1 MAHRRN
7 RRAKTKTAGRATG
20 VVLIMAIYFCSGACS
35 LIDEV
40 VWARLLKLTLGN
52 TVYASSIVVSV
63 FMAGLALG
71 ALIMGRFAD
80 RVRHRLRLYA
90 MLELCATVAAVLM
103 PAALRMADSLYRWY
117 FITANPSPGT
127 LLGLQVA
134 ISTLLLLAPT
144 MLMGSTLPLLGRFV
158 TDMEDRVGHMVG
170 RLYAI
175 NMLGAALGCFLAG
188 FVLIQLVGVMGAL
201 YAAAGLNV
209 FVAAGG
215 WWLSRSHDTPAKAV
229 EPAPAALAA
238 LTPARTPK
246 RAYVLMAAF
255 FASGLISIGLELIWM
270 RSIVVPLGGFTYVFS
285 AVLTVYLL
293 GNVIGAGIGS
303 RLARRLRNPAVA
315 FGVSLG
321 LLAITAI
328 FYIPWFRWWFV
339 LLQKAPGVRDAFAGA
354 VAQESLRKGLLPIIH
369 SLALFMLPSIAMGVG
384 FPLALQAWAHVR
396 HSVGRTTGVVYGVNT
411 LGAVVGGL
419 VTGFVLIPMLG
430 VQRSTLV
437 LGLAGL
443 WLGGLMIRVFYTGP
457 AGLLRT
463 GAPAA
468 VVLASLAA
476 VYVPAD
482 LFRRTLADTYGGEIL
497 EVREGASAT
506 VAVVRHPDG
515 ALGMAIDNIEMAGDG
530 IHRSAQQT
538 LGHLPVLLHG
548 NAKQVLSFGFGCGET
563 TRCLAQHGLEQL
575 DCVEI
580 APEVT
585 QMALKYFRHI
595 NLGDALASRVRMIH
609 MDGKN
614 YLHLTDRRYDVI
626 INDSNVHST
635 ADSAPLFTREH
646 FRTALEHL
654 NSGGL
659 FITKIHLRGYPQS
672 HLHSILGTF
681 MEVFPHVTVWFPV
694 HRPFVFCYLV
704 GSREPQLFSPARI
717 DAELAKHDVRTCI
730 EYLHLA
736 SSQEVLSWYIGD
748 KNDFARYIGDYVV
761 NSDRRPFIEFN
772 LDADRMEMPDYFPQ
786 MIETVRRGSVRGHIE
801 WAGLS
806 AEQRKS
812 WEQQFAV
819 EEYVA
824 SLVLKAHGEAEWT
837 NKLVYAHLGLR
848 QIADHRA
855 LLDMQADCITA
866 VQRAIAAGAVAGDAV
881 LGHVDGLLAKFPDM
895 GAAWL
900 IRSLILRGRNDL
912 SGAAQAGAKAVELM
926 PFSPDARVNMGVML
940 AYVGK
945 LEQSVEYL
953 SKALGLD
960 AEHPQAHYALAIALG
975 DLNRM
980 AEAVEHYE
988 KAVARRP
995 DVDTSAGLHRLLA
1008 GHYLQQNDSSKA
1020 RASADRALALA
1031 RASGNDALAA
1041 QIQQWID
1048 QNLK

>member
-7 RRAKTKTAGRATG
+7 RRAKSRTAGRATG
-20 VVLIMAIYFCSGACS
+20 VVLISAIYFCSGACS
-35 LIDEV
+35 LIDQV
-40 VWARLLKLTLGN
+40 VWARLLKLVLGN

-80 RVRHRLRLYA
+80 RIKHRLRLYA

-117 FITANPSPGT
+117 FVTSDASPGA
-127 LLGLQVA
+127 LLALQVA
-134 ISTLLLLAPT
+134 VSALLLLVPT
-144 MLMGSTLPLLGRFV
+144 MLMGSTLPLLGRYV
-158 TDMEDRVGHMVG
+158 TAMENQVGHKVG
-170 RLYAI
+170 RLYAV
-175 NMLGAALGCFLAG
+175 NMLGAAVGCLLAG
-188 FVLIQLVGVMGAL
+188 LVFIRLAGVMGTL
-201 YAAAGLNV
+201 YVAAGLNL
-209 FVAAGG
+209 FVAAAA
-215 WWLSRSHDTPAKAV
+215 WWLSRFHDAPAKAV
-229 EPAPAALAA
+229 EPAPAVAA
-238 LTPARTPK
+238 LTPS
-246 RAYVLMAAF
+246 RAPRRVYVLMAAF

-293 GNVIGAGIGS
+293 GNVIGAAIGS
-303 RLARRLRNPAVA
+303 RLAHRVASPAVV
-315 FGVSLG
+315 FGVSFG
-321 LLAITAI
+321 LLGIMAA
-328 FYIPWFRWWFV
+328 FYIPCFRGWFM
-339 LLQKAPGVRDAFAGA
+339 LLQNTPSIVDAFARA
-354 VAQESLRKGLLPIIH
+354 VTQESLRKGLLPIIH

-443 WLGGLMIRVFYTGP
+443 WLGGLLIRVFYTGP
-457 AGLLRT
+457 ARLLRI

-497 EVREGASAT
+497 EVREGVSAT

-515 ALGMAIDNIEMAGDG
+515 ALGMVIDNIEMAGDG

-548 NAKQVLSFGFGCGET
+548 DARQVLTFGFGCGET

-585 QMALKYFRHI
+585 QMALKYFGHI
-595 NLGDALASRVRMIH
+595 NLGGDLASRVRMIH

-646 FRTALEHL
+646 FKTALERL
-654 NSGGL
+654 NNGGL
-659 FITKIHLRGYPQS
+659 FITKVHLRGYPRS

-717 DAELAKHDVRTCI
+717 DAELAKHDVKTCI
-730 EYLHLA
+730 DYLHMA
-736 SSQEVLSWYIGD
+736 SSQDVLSWYIGD
-748 KNDFARYIGDYVV
+748 KSDFARYIGDYVA
-761 NSDRRPFIEFN
+761 NSDDRPFIEFN
-772 LDADRMEMPDYFPQ
+772 LDADNLEIPDYFP
-786 MIETVRRGSVRGHIE
+786 
-801 WAGLS
+801 
-806 AEQRKS
+806 
-812 WEQQFAV
+812 
-819 EEYVA
+819 
-824 SLVLKAHGEAEWT
+824 
-837 NKLVYAHLGLR
+837 
-848 QIADHRA
+848 
-855 LLDMQADCITA
+855 
-866 VQRAIAAGAVAGDAV
+866 
-881 LGHVDGLLAKFPDM
+881 
-895 GAAWL
+895 
-900 IRSLILRGRNDL
+900 
-912 SGAAQAGAKAVELM
+912 
-926 PFSPDARVNMGVML
+926 
-940 AYVGK
+940 
-945 LEQSVEYL
+945 
-953 SKALGLD
+953 
-960 AEHPQAHYALAIALG
+960 
-975 DLNRM
+975 
-980 AEAVEHYE
+980 
-988 KAVARRP
+988 
-995 DVDTSAGLHRLLA
+995 
-1008 GHYLQQNDSSKA
+1008 
-1020 RASADRALALA
+1020 
-1031 RASGNDALAA
+1031 
-1041 QIQQWID
+1041 
-1048 QNLK
+1048 